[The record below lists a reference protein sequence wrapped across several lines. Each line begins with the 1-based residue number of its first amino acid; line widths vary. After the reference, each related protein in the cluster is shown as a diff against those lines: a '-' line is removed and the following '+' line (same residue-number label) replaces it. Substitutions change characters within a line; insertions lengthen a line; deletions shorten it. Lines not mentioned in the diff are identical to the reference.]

1 MEDESPRL
9 GTWNSKL
16 ETPFVGRTS
25 ELALLEKAFARAR
38 RGERQIIFVSG
49 EAGIGKTTLVDHFL
63 EAVQAGHP
71 VRVGRGQCIEQHG
84 AGEAYLPVVLDALG
98 QLCRAQG
105 GDQVLGVL
113 RRYAPMWLVQLP
125 GLLEAAELETCQ
137 RQVYGSSR
145 ERMLREFVEVFDRL
159 AAETAIIL
167 VFEDLQW
174 SDVST
179 LELLSYL
186 AQRRGQARLQIIG
199 TYRSADV
206 VVRGH
211 PLRRLV
217 QELHSHGQ
225 CEEVVLELLSEEEVE
240 EYLRRRFPG
249 SPAILLLS
257 SAIYN
262 RTDGNALF
270 TVNFVDYLVQ
280 QGLTVEANG
289 QWEVRAEASTIK
301 SLVPGTVQRLI
312 AKQLEELSLQ
322 EQRLLEIASVVGM
335 SFTAAEVAGATGQA
349 LEGVEE
355 VYETLASRE
364 QFVEMQGI
372 NEWPNRTLTARY
384 GFRHA
389 LYQHVVYERVGQIQ
403 RVRLHRQVGEW
414 LATACGE
421 RAGELASELAIHL
434 EGGRDYQRAAYYRQ
448 KAGENALRRNAY
460 QEAWQHLTQGLKL
473 LQTLPETPERK
484 QQELALR
491 VPLNTVLLTTQGYTA
506 EELKRSLQ
514 RARELCREVSDLI
527 SLVPILTGLARL
539 QMIRA
544 DRAATEEL
552 MDQERRLIEHVP
564 DPVYA
569 LQLHTHLG
577 TAGTFRGTHAQAQAH
592 HAQALSLYNPEAHR
606 SLVFSLGG
614 DPKVIINAISAWSLC
629 LSGWPE
635 QAWNRAERGLV
646 HAEEI
651 SHPFS
656 LTVAL
661 LHATHV
667 RQFRGELGE
676 AWKLAQRMT
685 FLAREHGFAFYV
697 PVGAVTQGGVLVR
710 YGELE
715 EGLALLATGLAQYRA
730 MGSQLFLPFFLG
742 FLAEAYERQDKTEEG
757 LKVVAEALRLTET
770 NFDRFWEAEVY
781 RLKGQ
786 LTLRKFQVQSS
797 KFRVPPNTRPQ
808 TPNTHEAEACFLH
821 ALAVARQQGA
831 KALELRAAMSLARLW
846 RRQSRK
852 TEARHLL
859 AEIYG
864 WFTEG
869 FDTADLQEAQT
880 LLAELS

>member
-1 MEDESPRL
+1 MVQIL
-9 GTWNSKL
+9 VQIG
-16 ETPFVGRTS
+16 V
-25 ELALLEKAFARAR
+25 R
-38 RGERQIIFVSG
+38 RGS
-49 EAGIGKTTLVDHFL
+49 
-63 EAVQAGHP
+63 
-71 VRVGRGQCIEQHG
+71 
-84 AGEAYLPVVLDALG
+84 
-98 QLCRAQG
+98 
-105 GDQVLGVL
+105 
-113 RRYAPMWLVQLP
+113 
-125 GLLEAAELETCQ
+125 
-137 RQVYGSSR
+137 
-145 ERMLREFVEVFDRL
+145 
-159 AAETAIIL
+159 
-167 VFEDLQW
+167 
-174 SDVST
+174 
-179 LELLSYL
+179 
-186 AQRRGQARLQIIG
+186 
-199 TYRSADV
+199 YRSADV

-217 QELHSHGQ
+217 QELHGHGQ
-225 CEEVVLELLSEEEVE
+225 CEEVTLELLSEEEVQ

-257 SAIYN
+257 PAIYS

-270 TVNFVDYLVQ
+270 TVNFMDYLVQ

-289 QWEVRAEASTIK
+289 QWEVRAETSTIK
-301 SLVPGTVQRLI
+301 SLVPGTVQ
-312 AKQLEELSLQ
+312 
-322 EQRLLEIASVVGM
+322 
-335 SFTAAEVAGATGQA
+335 
-349 LEGVEE
+349 
-355 VYETLASRE
+355 
-364 QFVEMQGI
+364 
-372 NEWPNRTLTARY
+372 
-384 GFRHA
+384 
-389 LYQHVVYERVGQIQ
+389 
-403 RVRLHRQVGEW
+403 
-414 LATACGE
+414 
-421 RAGELASELAIHL
+421 
-434 EGGRDYQRAAYYRQ
+434 
-448 KAGENALRRNAY
+448 
-460 QEAWQHLTQGLKL
+460 
-473 LQTLPETPERK
+473 
-484 QQELALR
+484 
-491 VPLNTVLLTTQGYTA
+491 
-506 EELKRSLQ
+506 
-514 RARELCREVSDLI
+514 
-527 SLVPILTGLARL
+527 
-539 QMIRA
+539 
-544 DRAATEEL
+544 
-552 MDQERRLIEHVP
+552 RLIEHVP

-606 SLVFSLGG
+606 SLVFSAGG
-614 DPKVIINAISAWSLC
+614 DPKAIINAISAWSLC

-651 SHPFS
+651 SPSFS

-661 LHATHV
+661 LHAIHV

-676 AWKLAQRMT
+676 AWKLTQRMT

-697 PVGAVTQGGVLVR
+697 PVGAATQGCVLVQR
-710 YGELE
+710 GELE
-715 EGLALLATGLAQYRA
+715 EGLALLTTGLAQYRA

-742 FLAEAYERQDKTEEG
+742 FLAEAYERQGKAEEG

-770 NFDRFWEAEVY
+770 NFDRFWEAEAY

-786 LTLRKFQVQSS
+786 LTPRKFQVQSS